1 VRAER
6 NGAIQGAQSRTSPH
20 RSLLFTSFRW
30 LGTPGPLTAITRKC
44 PSNAS
49 VRGQRFTCARR
60 RHVSVPESNFLIR
73 VAPSK
78 PAKWVPFQAGT
89 NTSLVVVPNRMIPS
103 HSDSEPPD
111 EWSPLPLLS
120 ASLSACPISS
130 PTTRL
135 QPAGVPA
142 ATPAR
147 LPPAPGRF
155 RLTLPAGLPGECA
168 QVARGSPW
176 LLEAIPSEP
185 PRASGTQSPAAAT
198 P

>member
-1 VRAER
+1 MQQWLKTDALKEVLEVRAER

-78 PAKWVPFQAGT
+78 PAKLIPFQAGA
-89 NTSLVVVPNRMIPS
+89 NTSFSGGSEQN
-103 HSDSEPPD
+103 DSI
-111 EWSPLPLLS
+111 
-120 ASLSACPISS
+120 A
-130 PTTRL
+130 
-135 QPAGVPA
+135 
-142 ATPAR
+142 
-147 LPPAPGRF
+147 F
-155 RLTLPAGLPGECA
+155 
-168 QVARGSPW
+168 
-176 LLEAIPSEP
+176 
-185 PRASGTQSPAAAT
+185 
-198 P
+198 